1 MGVSKKSGIQS
12 GGIMDTIESLRKVSL
27 FSELSDRNL
36 KLLAKSC
43 KNRTFEEGEY
53 LVKQN
58 DDGIGLFI
66 IVSGKVKIT
75 KTTGD
80 GTEID
85 IATHGPG
92 DFIGEFSVLDGA
104 KRTASV
110 VALEKTECALLT
122 SWDFNSTMD
131 TNPEIAVGILPV
143 VIRRFRETNERL
155 TSLSRS

>member
-1 MGVSKKSGIQS
+1 
-12 GGIMDTIESLRKVSL
+12 MDTVEALRKVSL
-27 FSELSDRNL
+27 FSELNERNL

-43 KNRTFEEGEY
+43 KNRTFEVGEY

-58 DDGIGLFI
+58 DDGIGLFVI
-66 IVSGKVKIT
+66 MSGKVKVT

-80 GTEID
+80 GSEID

-92 DFIGEFSVLDGA
+92 DFIGELSVLDGA

-122 SWDFNSTMD
+122 SWDFNAIMD

-143 VIRRFRETNERL
+143 VVRRFRETNERL
-155 TSLSRS
+155 TSLSKTD

>member
-1 MGVSKKSGIQS
+1 
-12 GGIMDTIESLRKVSL
+12 MDTVESLKKVSL
-27 FSELSDRNL
+27 FSKLNEKSL

-43 KNRTFEEGEY
+43 KERTFKAGEY
-53 LVKQN
+53 LVKQD
-58 DDGIGLFI
+58 DDGIGLFV
-66 IVSGKVKIT
+66 IVTGKVKIT

-80 GTEID
+80 GSQID

-92 DFIGEFSVLDGA
+92 DFIGELSVLDGA

-110 VALEKTECALLT
+110 IATEDTTCALLT

-143 VIRRFRETNERL
+143 VVKRFRETNDRL
-155 TSLSRS
+155 TSLTTSE

>member
-1 MGVSKKSGIQS
+1 
-12 GGIMDTIESLRKVSL
+12 MDTVESLRKVSL
-27 FSELSDRNL
+27 FAELNDRNL

-43 KNRTFEEGEY
+43 TNRTFDKGEY

-58 DDGIGLFI
+58 DDGIGLFVI
-66 IVSGKVKIT
+66 ISGKVKVT
-75 KTTGD
+75 KKTGA
-80 GTEID
+80 GSEID

-122 SWDFNSTMD
+122 SWDFNSIMD

-143 VIRRFRETNERL
+143 VVKRFRETNETL
-155 TSLSRS
+155 TSLTNSE

>member
-1 MGVSKKSGIQS
+1 
-12 GGIMDTIESLRKVSL
+12 MDTVEALRKVSL
-27 FSELSDRNL
+27 FSELNERNL

-43 KNRTFEEGEY
+43 KNRTFEAGEY

-58 DDGIGLFI
+58 DDGIGLFVI
-66 IVSGKVKIT
+66 MSGKVKVT

-80 GTEID
+80 GSEID

-92 DFIGEFSVLDGA
+92 DFIGELSVLDGA

-110 VALEKTECALLT
+110 VAVEKTECALLT
-122 SWDFNSTMD
+122 SWDFNAIMD

-143 VIRRFRETNERL
+143 VVRRFRETNERL
-155 TSLSRS
+155 TSLSKTD

>member
-1 MGVSKKSGIQS
+1 
-12 GGIMDTIESLRKVSL
+12 MDTVENLRKVSL

-36 KLLAKSC
+36 KLLAKAC
-43 KNRTFEEGEY
+43 KTRTFEEGEY

-58 DDGIGLFI
+58 DDGIGLFVI
-66 IVSGKVKIT
+66 TSGKVKVT

-80 GTEID
+80 GSEID
-85 IATHGPG
+85 IAVHGPG

-110 VALEKTECALLT
+110 IALEKTDCALLT
-122 SWDFNSTMD
+122 SWDFNAIMD

-155 TSLSRS
+155 TSLSKIE

>member
-1 MGVSKKSGIQS
+1 
-12 GGIMDTIESLRKVSL
+12 MDTVESMRKVTL
-27 FSELSDRNL
+27 FSELGDRSI

-43 KNRTFEEGEY
+43 KNRSFEAGEY
-53 LVKQN
+53 LVRQN
-58 DDGIGLFI
+58 NDGIGLFVI
-66 IVSGKVKIT
+66 ISGKVKVT
-75 KTTGD
+75 KSTGD
-80 GTEID
+80 GSEIE

-122 SWDFNSTMD
+122 SWDFNSIMD

-143 VIRRFRETNERL
+143 VVRRFRETNERL
-155 TSLSRS
+155 TSLSRTE